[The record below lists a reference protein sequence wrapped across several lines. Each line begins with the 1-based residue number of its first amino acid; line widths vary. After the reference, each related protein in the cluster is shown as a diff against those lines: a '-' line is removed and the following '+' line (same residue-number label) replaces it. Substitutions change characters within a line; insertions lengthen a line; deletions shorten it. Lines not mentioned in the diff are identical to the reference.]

1 MRPFA
6 SVADLRPDTVSLRRA
21 IFLATGA
28 GITACGVVLMVS
40 IFQSGGISWLEGVL
54 LALFVPLFGQIAF
67 GFAIAF
73 WGFVVLALGGDRFEI
88 MRTLPAADPGVLPGS
103 TAIALPIFNEDPDRT
118 FRGLENMFR
127 SLEATG
133 AGAAFDFFV
142 LSDSN
147 DPDRWIEEETAWF
160 RLCSRCRGFGRIF
173 YRKRR
178 VSLHGKSGNIADFCR
193 RWGGR
198 YEYLLILDADS
209 VMSGDTI
216 VRLARAMDANPG
228 VGIIQTAPKI
238 VRGKSVLQ
246 RFVQYA
252 TRSVGPLFAA
262 GSNFWHLGG
271 GNYWGHNAMLR
282 LKPFIEQCV
291 LPELPGRSPADRHIL
306 SHDTVE
312 ASLMQQAGYQVWF
325 AYLESGSYEEGPPN
339 LTESLKRDRRWCQGN
354 LQHFWFLLAPGTR
367 FTNRIHIFF
376 GLMAYLTAPML
387 VTFIVLSS
395 WESYRRQV
403 FELFSGQA
411 DDLAPV
417 AWAPAAL
424 LAATVALLFVPKLLG
439 FLHLVPR
446 AHEFGGVLRLAASTL
461 LETLLSVLLAPI
473 LLYFYTKFVVLTALG
488 LRVTWKTQ
496 NRDAAGIPVS
506 DAIKTYAAPTA
517 IGLLAATAVFLRAPA
532 LLPWLSPVL
541 AGLAFSIPLAMLTSS
556 EKLGLWL
563 QKSRLF
569 LIPEESSIPE
579 ILQNLDSQPNDP
591 TQPPRGVFQVAIS
604 PEAQAIHA
612 SLLRRSRV
620 HARHK
625 TEYLAALRQRLLSDG
640 PESLSRRELTA
651 LLWDPDAVGRLH
663 HDIWLL
669 PDQSLHPSWQHALR
683 HFNERTELSDR
694 RDIGQADALRGSPP
708 ETRPEP
714 RPPDTSAEI

>member
-6 SVADLRPDTVSLRRA
+6 KVADLRPDTVSLRRA
-21 IFLATGA
+21 LFLATGA
-28 GITACGVVLMVS
+28 GITAGGTVLMFS
-40 IFQSGGISWLEGVL
+40 IFQSGGISLLEGAL

-73 WGFVVLALGGDRFEI
+73 WGFVILAIGGDRFDI
-88 MRTLPAADPGVLPGS
+88 MRTLRADEPGAAPGS

-133 AGAAFDFFV
+133 AGTSFDFFV

-160 RLCSRCRGFGRIF
+160 RLCSRCQAFGRIF

-198 YEYLLILDADS
+198 YQYLLILDADS
-209 VMSGDTI
+209 VMSGETI
-216 VRLARAMDANPG
+216 VRLARVMDANPE
-228 VGIIQTAPKI
+228 VGIVQTGPKI
-238 VRGKSVLQ
+238 VRGTSILQ

-325 AYLESGSYEEGPPN
+325 AYLETGSYEEGPPN

-387 VTFIVLSS
+387 VAFIILSS

-403 FELFSGQA
+403 FEVFSGSI
-411 DDLAPV
+411 DNPAPI

-424 LAATVALLFVPKLLG
+424 LAITVVLLFVPKLLG
-439 FLHLVPR
+439 FLHLAPR
-446 AHEFGGVLRLAASTL
+446 AREFGGVLRVLASTL
-461 LETLLSVLLAPI
+461 LETLLSVLIAPI
-473 LLYFYTKFVVLTALG
+473 LLFFYTKFVVLTALG

-496 NRDAAGIPVS
+496 NRDAAGIPLS
-506 DAIKTYAAPTA
+506 DAIRTYAAPNA
-517 IGLLAATAVFLRAPA
+517 IGLAAAAVVYFQMPG
-532 LLPWLSPVL
+532 LLLWLSPVL
-541 AGLAFSIPLAMLTSS
+541 AGLVLAIPIAMLTSS
-556 EKLGLWL
+556 ESLGLALRKWGL
-563 QKSRLF
+563 L
-569 LIPEESSIPE
+569 LIPEESSTPE
-579 ILQNLDSQPNDP
+579 ILQNLDAQPNDP
-591 TQPPRGVFQVAIS
+591 TLTPRGIFQVAIS

-625 TEYLAALRQRLLSDG
+625 IDYLAALRQRLLSDG
-640 PESLSRRELTA
+640 PPSLTRRELTA
-651 LLWDPDAVGRLH
+651 LLWDPHAVEQLH
-663 HDIWLL
+663 RDIWLL
-669 PDQSLHPSWQHALR
+669 PDQDLHPAWQHALR
-683 HFNERTELSDR
+683 HFNERSELTNR
-694 RDIGQADALRGSPP
+694 RDIAQTGISRPAAATPNPQRG
-708 ETRPEP
+708 RL
-714 RPPDTSAEI
+714 